1 MVGTPAK
8 LGVYVIL
15 RSCRSE
21 CRV

>member
-1 MVGTPAK
+1 
-8 LGVYVIL
+8 VYVIL